1 MHLATLRSHTT
12 RTFNKSTP
20 EGDKLEA
27 GRTLTLLDYQGPGQI
42 TRLHL
47 TNKWNDPL
55 FPRKALLNLIAQRR
69 KRTEYYTRSD
79 DVNYMDDCF
88 SSSRS
93 SLIDSSSP

>member
-47 TNKWNDPL
+47 TNKWNDPQ
-55 FPRKALLNLIAQRR
+55 FPRQALL
-69 KRTEYYTRSD
+69 KVY
-79 DVNYMDDCF
+79 
-88 SSSRS
+88 
-93 SLIDSSSP
+93 